1 MKNDDLTKLLQW
13 SDEFAVVARKAD
25 QIMTLS
31 YLTEDR
37 MTKLV
42 CDTADHLLDR
52 SFDLDE
58 DELTELA
65 DTIITSKLATK
76 H

>member
-1 MKNDDLTKLLQW
+1 MKSDDLTKLLEW
-13 SDEFAVVARKAD
+13 SDEFAVVARKSD

-58 DELTELA
+58 EQMVELA
-65 DTIITSKLATK
+65 DSIIASKWETK

>member
-1 MKNDDLTKLLQW
+1 MKSDDLTKLLQW

-42 CDTADHLLDR
+42 CDTADHLLDQ

-58 DELTELA
+58 EEVVELA
-65 DTIITSKLATK
+65 DTLIASKWATK